1 MKEILVSGKKYRV
14 LVDSVNKIWHRISYW
29 TKASDVQFDDG
40 TYLEGKSFGHASLE
54 RKHIYEVGD
63 IAYCASAPSW
73 VQLQCVTAGTSATNE
88 PEAYTTIGS
97 ILQAG
102 DNINDGS
109 VTFKIIDVRL
119 SDELEDSAA
128 KTPSMK
134 LVKSIGNK
142 VDTAIK
148 QNENIRVYVANDGK
162 LHFKDAAGADSALNF
177 NVHKSTYTF
186 PTDDV
191 GTTKDLGEV
200 HDVLSVN
207 AQNVYAKGLAD
218 GLSKSTKNIAKIE
231 YTYHHH
237 STNDN
242 NADNHSST
250 GGVADNSYLSSP
262 AGCFKRPYYHV
273 KYSYTNPINNY
284 QDRCGGSV
292 ITGCPR
298 PNDPSAVVD
307 YCTSCGKEWG
317 AHTGPSSCDNIV
329 TKQSGGNTVSE
340 DYWTYSASSNIVETR
355 YVCNCGKTNGQ
366 IVKQKFYFK

>member
-162 LHFKDAAGADSALNF
+162 LHFKDAAGADS
-177 NVHKSTYTF
+177 
-186 PTDDV
+186 
-191 GTTKDLGEV
+191 
-200 HDVLSVN
+200 
-207 AQNVYAKGLAD
+207 
-218 GLSKSTKNIAKIE
+218 
-231 YTYHHH
+231 
-237 STNDN
+237 
-242 NADNHSST
+242 
-250 GGVADNSYLSSP
+250 
-262 AGCFKRPYYHV
+262 
-273 KYSYTNPINNY
+273 
-284 QDRCGGSV
+284 GS
-292 ITGCPR
+292 C
-298 PNDPSAVVD
+298 
-307 YCTSCGKEWG
+307 
-317 AHTGPSSCDNIV
+317 
-329 TKQSGGNTVSE
+329 
-340 DYWTYSASSNIVETR
+340 
-355 YVCNCGKTNGQ
+355 KTAE
-366 IVKQKFYFK
+366 